1 MLQEKELMKQL
12 AAHLK
17 APAQILGDDV
27 SKPIDLQSA
36 GTAPVVCEADREC
49 GSGTQPGDRPLDAL
63 EAVQPTAHK
72 GERPGEDTAR
82 GMPASRARK
91 FVRHA
96 HRYLPE
102 ART

>member
-1 MLQEKELMKQL
+1 MKQL

-17 APAQILGDDV
+17 APAQILGDAV

-72 GERPGEDTAR
+72 GQRPGDNTAD
-82 GMPASRARK
+82 GMLAC
-91 FVRHA
+91 FVRSYMRPHA
-96 HRYLPE
+96 VTRP
-102 ART
+102 RPTV